1 MGTTLMQE
9 ISKVFTLSLAS
20 FRQRWRRSLSALV
33 ATVAVIAVFV
43 SVMSIA
49 RGYQAVVK
57 ITEGSDNVMVL
68 MNGANSEAV
77 STLNAEQA
85 NLIMQSPLVGVT
97 AQGEPAAS
105 AELFTTFKLVP
116 KEGGVPKSVSA
127 RGVTARAMDLRAVRL
142 VEGRAVAPGKRE
154 VMIGRKLMAD
164 MVGVKVGDTLRLGSA
179 EWTVVG
185 SFAAGSGLTESEIWA
200 DLTTLQALKQQ
211 AGNVSL
217 VYLRL
222 APGATVKALAKAL
235 AADPR
240 VKPHVQSEQEYISA
254 QSDSMGR
261 FVELIGY
268 STTVLMAL
276 GAGFASLNSSHS
288 SVILRSREFATLK
301 ALGFRDAS
309 ILAAVVLES
318 LTLSTLA
325 GVATALACYL
335 VFDGFT
341 VSSILG
347 SHNYSAVVFS
357 FDVGAA
363 LMSQAVLLAAAIGLC
378 GALYPAFTVLQLP
391 IARALARPH

>member
-1 MGTTLMQE
+1 MRTTLMQE
-9 ISKVFTLSLAS
+9 VVKVFALSLAS
-20 FRQRWRRSLSALV
+20 FRVRWRRSLSALV
-33 ATVAVIAVFV
+33 ATAAVIAVFV
-43 SVMSIA
+43 SVISIA

-68 MNGANSEAV
+68 MNGANSESV

-97 AQGEPAAS
+97 ATGEAAAS
-105 AELFTTFKLVP
+105 AELFTTFKIPP
-116 KEGGVPKSVSA
+116 KDGGVAKSVSA
-127 RGVTARAMDLRAVRL
+127 RGVTERAMDLHAVKV
-142 VEGRAVAPGKRE
+142 VEGRQVMPGKRE
-154 VMIGRKLMAD
+154 VIIGRKLMGELG
-164 MVGVKVGDTLRLGSA
+164 GVKVGDSMRLGSA

-185 SFAAGSGLTESEIWA
+185 TFAAGSGLTESEIWA

-211 AGNVSL
+211 AGNVSV

-222 APGATVKALAKAL
+222 APGATVKTLSKAL

-240 VKPHVQSEQEYISA
+240 VKPNVQSEKDYISS
-254 QSDSMGR
+254 QSDSMGK

-268 STTVLMAL
+268 STTILMAL

-288 SVILRSREFATLK
+288 AVMLRSREFATLK

-318 LTLSTLA
+318 LTLASLA
-325 GVATALACYL
+325 GIATVIVCYA
-335 VFDGFT
+335 VFDGYT

-357 FDVGAA
+357 FDVGAG
-363 LMSQAVLLAAAIGLC
+363 LMAQAVLLAAAIGLG